1 MQQNAK
7 IAKRKRGIPPPGIMI
22 AWSMLMP
29 VVTGLGSMAAL
40 LALAEYDRWTLR
52 RAIIFGAITV
62 SIVIAVYF
70 LMENAL
76 LIPVPN
82 GLLF

>member
-1 MQQNAK
+1 
-7 IAKRKRGIPPPGIMI
+7 
-22 AWSMLMP
+22 
-29 VVTGLGSMAAL
+29 
-40 LALAEYDRWTLR
+40 LR

-62 SIVIAVYF
+62 SIVIAVYL

-76 LIPVPN
+76 LIPVPS